1 VGAADEPHQ
10 KLLDAKLLRRDKLLL
25 VEKVLMAPKLGL
37 MAETQLVVEDFRRWM
52 RTARKLLGEAKLGG
66 IHCTPS
72 RRLSNN
78 LFFAIT
84 KQNFK
89 ILTANQLANIETA
102 NNQQKPTLH
111 MFGL

>member
-1 VGAADEPHQ
+1 
-10 KLLDAKLLRRDKLLL
+10 
-25 VEKVLMAPKLGL
+25 
-37 MAETQLVVEDFRRWM
+37 
-52 RTARKLLGEAKLGG
+52 
-66 IHCTPS
+66 
-72 RRLSNN
+72 